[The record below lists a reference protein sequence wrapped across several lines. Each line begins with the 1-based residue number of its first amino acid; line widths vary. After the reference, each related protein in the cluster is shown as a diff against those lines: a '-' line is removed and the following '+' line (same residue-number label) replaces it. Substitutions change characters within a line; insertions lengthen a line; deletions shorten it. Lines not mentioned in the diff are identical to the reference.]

1 MFDETLL
8 KVANALVDHCRN
20 ETEAEGLNTLYADD
34 AVSVEALPMGEMGPE
49 TAGLD
54 GIRGKHAW
62 WEEQNETKTHS
73 VTGPFLHGNDRFSL
87 IFDAEITE
95 KATGNT
101 VQMKEV
107 AVYTVANGKIVRE
120 EFYYSTDE

>member
-1 MFDETLL
+1 M
-8 KVANALVDHCRN
+8 
-20 ETEAEGLNTLYADD
+20 
-34 AVSVEALPMGEMGPE
+34 
-49 TAGLD
+49 
-54 GIRGKHAW
+54 
-62 WEEQNETKTHS
+62 
-73 VTGPFLHGNDRFSL
+73 TGPFLHGNDRFSL